1 MTTKQIMEKIWI
13 TFVSGREVQ
22 DNYKLMLY
30 ALIEIGLD
38 WESGIMTYPKL
49 HRQLH
54 PNAKD
59 LEWLSGILKQ
69 VTGMTWEEL
78 TDDNNK

>member
-1 MTTKQIMEKIWI
+1 MTSKKIMEKIGV
-13 TFVSGREVQ
+13 TPMSVRDVQ

-38 WESGIMTYPKL
+38 WEGNIKAFPEKTRPVL
-49 HRQLH
+49 TLTQ
-54 PNAKD
+54 D

-69 VTGMTWEEL
+69 VTGMTWGEL
-78 TDDNNK
+78 TNDK